1 MNEFRR
7 FAEEVARKAGVI
19 LREHQGKVQRI
30 EYKGDIDIVTEV
42 DRMAETLIR
51 EAIAARYPDH
61 EVLGEE
67 EGLKTT
73 TSSYR
78 WIVDPVDGTT
88 NYAHGFPYYCVSIA
102 LSVDGEIKAGAVYH
116 PIWEE
121 LFSAAKGEGAT
132 LNGNPIRVSQVH
144 ELKRALLSTGFPYDV
159 IHSGINYGH
168 FKAML
173 HQAQGV
179 RRAGSAAL
187 DLCQVACGRYEAFWE
202 PGLSAWDVAAGA
214 LIVQEAGGMVTDY
227 HGNPFDPYA
236 REILASNTHL
246 HPAIQAV
253 FAEV

>member
-1 MNEFRR
+1 VQAYRH

-19 LREHQGKVQRI
+19 LREHRGKIQHI

-51 EAIAARYPDH
+51 EEIARRYPDH
-61 EVLGEE
+61 DVLGEE
-67 EGLKTT
+67 EGLASTA
-73 TSSYR
+73 SAFR

-102 LSVDGEIKAGAVYH
+102 LSIDGMIVAGAVYH
-116 PIWEE
+116 PIWDEM
-121 LFSAAKGEGAT
+121 FSAARGAGAT
-132 LNGNPIRVSQVH
+132 LNGNPIRVSPVE

-159 IHSGINYGH
+159 IQSGSNYDR

-173 HQAQGV
+173 HHSQGV

-202 PGLSAWDVAAGA
+202 PGLSAWDVAAGG

-227 HGNPFDPYA
+227 QGNPFDPYA
-236 REILASNTHL
+236 REILASNTRL
-246 HPAIQAV
+246 HSAIQAV
-253 FAEV
+253 FAQV